1 MEQELMNSKALIEQ
15 LRAEMAD
22 LQKTHNKLLEV
33 SANIYAKREKEIMI
47 LEDRNDFI
55 IDLLTE
61 DQVEELMR
69 RDAQAKEDFAEEEEE
84 RCEECGRSEKEC
96 VDAGMEFATGCL
108 SEYGNRTL
116 CGDCIPEENLNTS
129 DDEEEEDDE
138 RFECSACGK
147 AEPKSE
153 NWVDCVDE
161 LDGDVVCPECW
172 KKWDEEFN

>member
-1 MEQELMNSKALIEQ
+1 MEQELMNAKALIEQ

-69 RDAQAKEDFAEEEEE
+69 RDAQAKEDFAEEE
-84 RCEECGRSEKEC
+84 
-96 VDAGMEFATGCL
+96 
-108 SEYGNRTL
+108 
-116 CGDCIPEENLNTS
+116 
-129 DDEEEEDDE
+129 DDE

-172 KKWDEEFN
+172 KKWDKEFN

>member
-1 MEQELMNSKALIEQ
+1 MEQELMNAKALIEQ
-15 LRAEMAD
+15 LRAEMAE
-22 LQKTHNKLLEV
+22 LQATHNKLLEV

-69 RDAQAKEDFAEEEEE
+69 RDAQAKEDFAEEEE
-84 RCEECGRSEKEC
+84 
-96 VDAGMEFATGCL
+96 
-108 SEYGNRTL
+108 
-116 CGDCIPEENLNTS
+116 
-129 DDEEEEDDE
+129 DDE

-172 KKWDEEFN
+172 KKWDEEFNKDE